1 MLADLAT
8 LELHRL
14 TRQRVRRGL
23 GAIAK
28 VFAKHDLLTYSSAIA
43 FQVLYAVVPLALL
56 FLAGLG
62 VFGAQSVWTHHIAPV
77 LHRHLSH
84 DAFAIADRTARR
96 VMNAKRGFWLTGG
109 LLVALWGAGAALRS
123 LMQPLNAVY
132 ETREDRSWRRRM
144 VTSIGAGAL
153 VAAALLGAL
162 VVVLGGKLL
171 HAAGVLAVLLFA
183 GRWFA
188 AVVLLL
194 LANAMLI
201 RFVPAK
207 KRPLEWVSVGSG
219 LCTVCWIVATIG
231 FGAYVSAVSYSSFYG
246 ALAGVVLL
254 LMYLHVAAIAFL
266 LGVVVDS
273 LLRDQVRARKRR

>member
-14 TRQRVRRGL
+14 TWRRIRRGV
-23 GAIAK
+23 GDIAE
-28 VFAKHDLLTYSSAIA
+28 VFGKNDLLTYSSAIS

-62 VFGAQSVWTHHIAPV
+62 LVGAQSVWTQHIAPV
-77 LHRHLSH
+77 LHRDLSH
-84 DAFAIADRTARR
+84 DAYAIADRTARR
-96 VMNAKRGFWLTGG
+96 VMTAKRGFWLTGG
-109 LLVALWGAGAALRS
+109 LLVSLWGVGAALRS
-123 LMQPLNAVY
+123 MMRPLNAVY
-132 ETREDRSWRRRM
+132 ESREHRSWRRRL
-144 VTSIGAGAL
+144 VTSIGGGAL
-153 VAAALLGAL
+153 VAATLLGAL

-171 HAAGVLAVLLFA
+171 HPGGVLAVLVFV
-183 GRWFA
+183 GRWLLG
-188 AVVLLL
+188 VLLLL

-207 KRPLEWVSVGSG
+207 KRPLEWVSVGSA

-231 FGAYVSAVSYSSFYG
+231 FGAYISAVSYSSFYG

-273 LLRDQVRARKRR
+273 LLRDELKKR